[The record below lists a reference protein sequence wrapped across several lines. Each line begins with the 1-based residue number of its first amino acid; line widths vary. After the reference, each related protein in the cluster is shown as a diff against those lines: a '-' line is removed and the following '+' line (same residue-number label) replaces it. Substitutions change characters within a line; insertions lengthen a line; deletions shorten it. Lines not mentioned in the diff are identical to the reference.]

1 MKGTWTFMA
10 AGAALGLAAIAPTRA
25 PAAAADEIEDAGN
38 RLGSMI
44 TSRLR
49 AGGPFFTAEEQAVIN
64 QACGYAPG
72 EWDGFEINM
81 SDGRLTCTNGR
92 RVDTPE
98 VRRVLAAA
106 EPRIERRVEEV
117 MESAEVRGAIARIS
131 AEATARAHRAIAAA
145 FPDDDDE
152 D

>member
-1 MKGTWTFMA
+1 MKGIWTFMA
-10 AGAALGLAAIAPTRA
+10 AGAALGLAAITPTQA
-25 PAAAADEIEDAGN
+25 PAATDGIEDAGD

-44 TSRLR
+44 TARLR

-64 QACGYAPG
+64 RACGYAPG

-81 SDGRLTCTNGR
+81 RDRTLICENGR
-92 RVDTPE
+92 RVDSPD

-106 EPRIERRVEEV
+106 EPRIEARVEQV
-117 MESAEVRGAIARIS
+117 MESAEVRAAIARIS
-131 AEATARAHRAIAAA
+131 ADATARAHRALAAA
-145 FPDDDDE
+145 LADDDE

>member
-1 MKGTWTFMA
+1 MKGIWTFA
-10 AGAALGLAAIAPTRA
+10 AAASALSLALLAPTRA
-25 PAAAADEIEDAGN
+25 PAAAGDEIEDAGD
-38 RLGSMI
+38 RLGSLI

-49 AGGPFFTAEEQAVIN
+49 AGGPFFTVEEQAVIN

-72 EWDGFEINM
+72 EWDGFEANM
-81 SDGRLTCTNGR
+81 RNRTLICTNGR
-92 RVDTPE
+92 RVDSPE

-117 MESAEVRGAIARIS
+117 MESAEVRGAIARIT
-131 AEATARAHRAIAAA
+131 AEATARASRAVAAA
-145 FPDDDDE
+145 FADDE